1 MTMKKTFLLAAAALL
16 WAASALNAQDKVGI
30 TKEVF
35 YLMPEMAQG
44 SVYFRGKAPANG
56 EINICAVDNTVRYLD
71 KSGNELAVEIDDE
84 MTRVVI
90 DGVIFVPYD
99 GVFLRLYP
107 FGEDCGVAVRRNV
120 LVLSDSKVASY
131 GMESQTTAV
140 TNIIGFSADGKIYSL
155 EDGIDVPYRMSEI
168 VYVYRDGNVVSLNK
182 RNLQRC
188 FPEAKDKI
196 EAYFSEHKKLD
207 NSDPEKVLALVKEW
221 TGQ

>member
-1 MTMKKTFLLAAAALL
+1 MKKFIVSAAAALF
-16 WAASALNAQDKVGI
+16 WAASALFAQDGEGL

-35 YLMPEMAQG
+35 YLMPDMASG
-44 SVYFRGKAPANG
+44 SVYFNDKAPAHG
-56 EINICAVDNTVRYLD
+56 DLNICAVDNTIRFLD
-71 KSGNELAVEIDDE
+71 KDGQELAVEIDE
-84 MTRVVI
+84 SMTRVVI
-90 DGVIFVPYD
+90 DGVIFVPFE

-107 FGEDCGVAVRRNV
+107 FGEDAGVAVRRNV

-140 TNIIGFSADGKIYSL
+140 TSIVGFSSDGKIYSL
-155 EDGIDVPYRMSEI
+155 EEGIKVPYRMTETA
-168 VYVYRDGNVVSLNK
+168 YVYRNGNILSLSK

-207 NSDPEKVLALVKEW
+207 NSDPAMVIALVKDW

>member
-1 MTMKKTFLLAAAALL
+1 MTMKKAFITAAAALF
-16 WAASALNAQDKVGI
+16 WAASALFAQEGI
-30 TKEVF
+30 GLTPEVF

-44 SVYFRGKAPANG
+44 SVYFTGKAPATG
-56 EINICAVDNTVRYLD
+56 KLNICAVDNTVRYND
-71 KSGNELAVEIDDE
+71 KSGQELAVEIDDS

-107 FGEDCGVAVRRNV
+107 FGEDVGLAVRRNV
-120 LVLSDSKVASY
+120 LVLSDSKMASY

-140 TNIIGFSADGKIYSL
+140 TSIMGFTADGKIYTL
-155 EDGIDVPYRMSEI
+155 DDGMDIPYRISHV
-168 VYVYRDGNVVSLNK
+168 VYVYREGNFMALNK

-188 FPEAKDKI
+188 FPDAKDRI

-221 TGQ
+221 TAQ

>member
-1 MTMKKTFLLAAAALL
+1 MKKAFLSAVAALF

-35 YLMPEMAQG
+35 YLMPDMAQG
-44 SVYFRGKAPANG
+44 SVYFRGKSPATG
-56 EINICAVDNTVRYLD
+56 KLNICAVDNTVRYKD
-71 KSGNELAVEIDDE
+71 KDGEELAVEIDDT

-107 FGEDCGVAVRRNV
+107 FGDDCGVAVRRNV
-120 LVLSDSKVASY
+120 LILNDSKVASY

-140 TNIIGFSADGKIYSL
+140 TNILGFSANGKIYSL
-155 EDGIDVPYRMSEI
+155 EDGIDVPYRMSET
-168 VYVYRDGNVVSLNK
+168 VYVYRDGNIMSLSK

-188 FPEAKDKI
+188 FPDAKDKI
-196 EAYFSEHKKLD
+196 EAYFSQHKKID

-221 TGQ
+221 TAQ

>member
-1 MTMKKTFLLAAAALL
+1 MTMKKAFMLAAAALL

-35 YLMPEMAQG
+35 YLMPDMGEG
-44 SVYFRGKAPANG
+44 SVYFRGKSPATG
-56 EINICAVDNTVRYLD
+56 KINICAVDNTVRYKD
-71 KSGNELAVEIDDE
+71 KDGEELAVEIDDD

-99 GVFLRLYP
+99 GVFIRLYP
-107 FGEDCGVAVRRNV
+107 FGDDCGVAVRRNV
-120 LVLSDSKVASY
+120 LILSDSKMASY

-140 TNIIGFSADGKIYSL
+140 TSIMGFTADGKIYTL
-155 EDGIDVPYRMSEI
+155 DDGMDIPYRISHV
-168 VYVYRDGNVVSLNK
+168 VYVYREGNFMALNK

-188 FPEAKDKI
+188 FPDAKDKI

-221 TGQ
+221 TAQ

>member
-1 MTMKKTFLLAAAALL
+1 MKKTFLMAAAALL
-16 WAASALNAQDKVGI
+16 WAASAIYAQDKVGI

-35 YLMPEMAQG
+35 YLMPDMAQG
-44 SVYFRGKAPANG
+44 SVYFIGKSPATG
-56 EINICAVDNTVRYLD
+56 KLNICAVDNTVRYQD
-71 KSGNELAVEIDDE
+71 KNGEELAVEIDDT

-107 FGEDCGVAVRRNV
+107 FGDDCGVAVRRNV
-120 LVLSDSKVASY
+120 LILSDSKVASY

-140 TNIIGFSADGKIYSL
+140 TNIVGFTANGKIYSL
-155 EDGIDVPYRMSEI
+155 EDGIDVPYRMSET
-168 VYVYRDGNVVSLNK
+168 VYVYRDGNIMSLNK

-196 EAYFSEHKKLD
+196 DAYFSEHKKLD
-207 NSDPEKVLALVKEW
+207 NSDPEKVLALVREW

>member
-1 MTMKKTFLLAAAALL
+1 MKKFIVSAAAALF
-16 WAASALNAQDKVGI
+16 WAASALFAQDGEGL

-35 YLMPEMAQG
+35 YLMPDMASG
-44 SVYFRGKAPANG
+44 SVYFNDKAPAHG
-56 EINICAVDNTVRYLD
+56 DLNICAVDNTVRFLD
-71 KSGNELAVEIDDE
+71 KDGQELAVEIDE
-84 MTRVVI
+84 SMTRVVI
-90 DGVIFVPYD
+90 DGVIFVPFE

-107 FGEDCGVAVRRNV
+107 FGEDAGVAVRRNV

-140 TNIIGFSADGKIYSL
+140 TSIVGFSSDGKIYSL
-155 EDGIDVPYRMSEI
+155 EEGIKIPYRMTETA
-168 VYVYRDGNVVSLNK
+168 YVYRNGNILSLSK

-207 NSDPEKVLALVKEW
+207 NSDPAKVIALVKDW

>member
-1 MTMKKTFLLAAAALL
+1 MKKFIVSAAAALF
-16 WAASALNAQDKVGI
+16 WAASALFAQDGEGL

-35 YLMPEMAQG
+35 YLMPDMASG
-44 SVYFRGKAPANG
+44 SVYFNDKAPAHG
-56 EINICAVDNTVRYLD
+56 DLNICAVDNTVRFLD
-71 KSGNELAVEIDDE
+71 KDGQELAVEIDE
-84 MTRVVI
+84 SMTRVVI
-90 DGVIFVPYD
+90 DGVIFVPFE

-107 FGEDCGVAVRRNV
+107 FGEDAGVAVRRNV

-140 TNIIGFSADGKIYSL
+140 TSIVGFSSDGKIYSL
-155 EDGIDVPYRMSEI
+155 EEGIKVPYRMTETA
-168 VYVYRDGNVVSLNK
+168 YVYRNGTILSLSK

-207 NSDPEKVLALVKEW
+207 NSDPAKVIALVKEW

>member
-1 MTMKKTFLLAAAALL
+1 MKKFIVSAAAALL
-16 WAASALNAQDKVGI
+16 WAASALFAQDGEGL

-35 YLMPEMAQG
+35 YLMPDMASG
-44 SVYFRGKAPANG
+44 SVYFNDKAPAHG
-56 EINICAVDNTVRYLD
+56 DLNICAVDNTVRFLD
-71 KSGNELAVEIDDE
+71 KDGQELAVEIDE
-84 MTRVVI
+84 SMTRVVI
-90 DGVIFVPYD
+90 DGVIFVPFE

-107 FGEDCGVAVRRNV
+107 FDEDAGVAVRRNV

-140 TNIIGFSADGKIYSL
+140 TNIVGFSTDGKIYSL
-155 EDGIDVPYRMSEI
+155 EEGIKVPYRMTETA
-168 VYVYRDGNVVSLNK
+168 YVYRNGNILSLSK

-207 NSDPEKVLALVKEW
+207 NSDPQKVLALVKDW

>member
-1 MTMKKTFLLAAAALL
+1 MKKFIVSAAAALF
-16 WAASALNAQDKVGI
+16 WAASALFAQDGEGL

-35 YLMPEMAQG
+35 YLMPDMASG
-44 SVYFRGKAPANG
+44 SVYFNDKAPAHG
-56 EINICAVDNTVRYLD
+56 DLNICAVDNTVRFLD
-71 KSGNELAVEIDDE
+71 KDGQELAVEIDE
-84 MTRVVI
+84 SMTRVVI
-90 DGVIFVPYD
+90 DGVIFVPFE

-107 FGEDCGVAVRRNV
+107 FGEDAGVAVRRNV

-140 TNIIGFSADGKIYSL
+140 TSIVGFSSDGKIYSL
-155 EDGIDVPYRMSEI
+155 EEGIKVPYRMTETA
-168 VYVYRDGNVVSLNK
+168 YVYRNGTILSLSK
-182 RNLQRC
+182 RNLQRS

-207 NSDPEKVLALVKEW
+207 NSDPAKVIALVKEW

>member
-1 MTMKKTFLLAAAALL
+1 MKKFIVSAAAALF
-16 WAASALNAQDKVGI
+16 WAASALFAQDGEGL

-35 YLMPEMAQG
+35 YLMPDMASG
-44 SVYFRGKAPANG
+44 SVYFNDKAPAHG
-56 EINICAVDNTVRYLD
+56 DLNICAVDNTVRFLD
-71 KSGNELAVEIDDE
+71 KDGQELAVEIDE
-84 MTRVVI
+84 SMTRVVI
-90 DGVIFVPYD
+90 DGVIFVPFE

-107 FGEDCGVAVRRNV
+107 FGEDAGVAVRRNV

-140 TNIIGFSADGKIYSL
+140 TSIVGFSSDGKIYSL
-155 EDGIDVPYRMSEI
+155 EEGIKVPYRMTETA
-168 VYVYRDGNVVSLNK
+168 YVYRNGNILSLSK

-207 NSDPEKVLALVKEW
+207 NSDPQKVLALVKDW